1 MLGSWIR
8 KQVGE
13 ALYEHSMSAK
23 PITMGTGAYG
33 NPYIVVH
40 VISNGYLLQSG
51 STLVYCKDQKEIS
64 DQIITLHARERM
76 GVSSDVSIGPF
87 MSSGSNK
94 L

>member
-23 PITMGTGAYG
+23 PLAMGMSAYG
-33 NPYIVVH
+33 NPHIVVH

-51 STLVYCKDQKEIS
+51 STLAYCKDQKEIS

-76 GVSSDVSIGPF
+76 GISSDVNIGPF
-87 MSSGSNK
+87 ISSGSNK